1 MYSIFDEFVGGGE
14 LSTFLLYHLGLVT
27 YICFFFYCLFPP
39 HFQKH
44 RDMNDKYAQY
54 REVSLSMYPN

>member
-27 YICFFFYCLFPP
+27 YICFFSTVFFLPTS
-39 HFQKH
+39 K
-44 RDMNDKYAQY
+44 NT
-54 REVSLSMYPN
+54 VT